1 MLKACGYPWFVHRFR
16 GFSKTSILLSI
27 ILILTSNPYP
37 AIAVSSNPSADCASG
52 STCTVSFSY
61 TGDYYQWSAPRSDTY
76 TLEVWGASGG
86 GGVNYYGTG
95 GKGGYVSGKV
105 YLTSGTTLYIY
116 PGQKGFLSAS
126 TRAFNGGGKGDI
138 NAVGGPYGTGYT
150 GGGATHIATSSGLL
164 STLSSSVS
172 NVLIVGG
179 GGGGAAGSNN
189 SGWSGYAGNG
199 GNAGGSTGSTG
210 TAGAGTA
217 GTGGSQISGGT
228 SSAAASASGF
238 GIGADSTIQ
247 NGNYISGGGGGGGF
261 YGGGSGADNGGGGG
275 GGSGYVGNLA
285 NSINTD
291 GGSSMPNPSGGTMTG
306 NANDGFARITY
317 QAVAQISTVNLTT
330 AGNVSTAQFNKAL
343 VITATTNVAGK
354 VVFKENNRKISGCI
368 NRTVASTTATCS
380 WKPRIRGSVN
390 LSATFTPASAS
401 YSSSIS
407 PNISIFI
414 IARSTPR

>member
-1 MLKACGYPWFVHRFR
+1 MHRFR
-16 GFSKTSILLSI
+16 GFSKRSILLSI
-27 ILILTSNPYP
+27 FLVITSNLYP
-37 AIAVSSNPSADCASG
+37 ANAVSSNPSADCSSG
-52 STCTVSFSY
+52 STCTVSFTY

-95 GKGGYVSGKV
+95 GKGGYANGKI

-164 STLSSSVS
+164 SALSSSVS

-189 SGWSGYAGNG
+189 SGWSSLAGNG
-199 GNAGGSTGSTG
+199 GAGGGLTGSSG
-210 TAGAGTA
+210 TAGAGVA
-217 GTGGSQISGGT
+217 GTGGSQIAGGT
-228 SSAAASASGF
+228 SSAASSPSGF

-247 NGNYISGGGGGGGF
+247 NGNYVSGGGGGGGF
-261 YGGGSGADNGGGGG
+261 YGGGSGSDQGGGGG
-275 GGSGYVGNLA
+275 GGSSYVGNLA

-306 NANDGFARITY
+306 NVNDGYAKISY
-317 QAVAQISTVNLTT
+317 AAVAQISTIALTT
-330 AGNVSTAQFNKAL
+330 AGNVSTAEFNKTL

-354 VVFKENNRKISGCI
+354 VIFKENNRKISGCI
-368 NRTVASTTATCS
+368 NKVVVSTSVTCN
-380 WKPRIRGSVN
+380 WKPKIRGNVN
-390 LSATFTPASAS
+390 LTASFTPSSIS

-407 PNISIFI
+407 PGISIFI
-414 IARSTPR
+414 ASRTSGR